1 MNNLNNTIILG
12 LIGYIA
18 ILAKSIPSKIFSLLK
33 SNLTYSININNTDQN
48 QYDKINNWLINID
61 KKCINNNLNLV
72 QRYTG
77 GIVRTQKTINYG
89 VYTFIYNNTLVIIDK
104 HLLSQSADSF
114 ASKDVIQVSILGCNG
129 KSVYNEL
136 IEYCTID
143 TMNGLIIESVGGYD
157 NKYNITQDKK
167 FDDIFIESKQPIIDH
182 INRWIDNEKFYLEHG
197 IIYKTGI
204 LLYGEP
210 GTGKTTLARA
220 IATYLKCNIIIIDFK
235 SKKNMSDLTSIIN
248 NDYRDGNSKKII
260 LLEDI
265 DCISSNREDDDTI
278 SDNKKEFIGFLLNL
292 LDGVNSPRD
301 TIFIATTNHI
311 DKLDSAIIR
320 SGRFDLKMNIGNI
333 NRNLAIQMCNRF
345 EVDENEILNNEKF
358 PINPSYLQSKILDK
372 IVKGDNNLLQE
383 VI

>member
-33 SNLTYSININNTDQN
+33 SNLTYSINISNTDQN

-114 ASKDVIQVSILGCNG
+114 TSKDVIQVSILGRNS

-143 TMNGLIIESVGGYD
+143 SMNGLIIESVGGYD

-167 FDDIFIESKQPIIDH
+167 FDDIFIESKQLIIDH

-235 SKKNMSDLTSIIN
+235 SKKNISDLTSIIN
-248 NDYRDGNSKKII
+248 NDYRDANSKKII

-320 SGRFDLKMNIGNI
+320 SGRFDLKINIGNI
-333 NRNLAIQMCNRF
+333 NRDLAIQMCNRF
-345 EVDENEILNNEKF
+345 KVDENEILNNEKF

-372 IVKGDNNLLQE
+372 IVKGDNNLLQGG
-383 VI
+383 I